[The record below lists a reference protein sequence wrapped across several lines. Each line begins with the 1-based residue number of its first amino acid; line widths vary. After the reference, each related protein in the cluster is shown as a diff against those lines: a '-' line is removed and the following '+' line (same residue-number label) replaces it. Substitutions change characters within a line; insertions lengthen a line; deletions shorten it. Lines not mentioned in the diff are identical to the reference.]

1 MTKMTPIIVAFMMYS
16 TLIFAE
22 VDQNKLTVLQ
32 KHNVEFITLTDEELI
47 AYMAEYD
54 YISVEQKYDNFCD
67 LYSPEDDAFLDDII
81 SDKQET
87 ISDVEVS
94 L

>member
-1 MTKMTPIIVAFMMYS
+1 MMYS
-16 TLIFAE
+16 TIIFAE
-22 VDQNKLTVLQ
+22 VDHNKMSVLQ

-54 YISVEQKYDNFCD
+54 YISLSKDRDDFCYDFTD
-67 LYSPEDDAFLDDII
+67 EDDALLEEI
-81 SDKQET
+81 